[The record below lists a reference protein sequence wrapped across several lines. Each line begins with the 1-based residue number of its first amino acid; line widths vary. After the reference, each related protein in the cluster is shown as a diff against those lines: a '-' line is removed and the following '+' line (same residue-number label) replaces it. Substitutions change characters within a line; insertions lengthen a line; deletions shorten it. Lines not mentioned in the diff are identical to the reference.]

1 MVREG
6 SGLSSL
12 ISRPVAQNDVRRSG
26 FSALKSSALAR
37 STRARLMPRRNPWV
51 GKGLRAQLQL
61 RSSAASAHGFAL
73 RKRADCRERTR
84 AVARCQEIPMNR
96 LRSCLVLFLLAVS
109 SALPAWAQSDSG
121 SLDGRVSDETKAPVP
136 GASITAKNVATGL
149 ARTATSSTGGTFRF
163 GSLPA
168 GEYEVIAELTG
179 FARQLRRVVVQ
190 VSSTASVDFAM
201 SVSAQAETITVT
213 GETPLVSTTTSDVGQ
228 VITQKL
234 LESIP
239 LNGRK
244 FQDLSLL
251 VPGTRQAN
259 YYDPT
264 KTEVGGVS
272 FGAGGGRSVIINV
285 DGADNNDGVVRGLLQ
300 QFSNDAIQEYKV
312 TTNRYSAE
320 YGRSVGG
327 VVNVIT
333 KSGTNDLHGSAFL
346 FARDQ
351 RLNSRTFFEEQ
362 AQTEKPDFDQQQFG
376 GTLGG
381 PLSKDRAHFF
391 LSYERN
397 RRNEAV
403 QVVTNGVLPDQEG
416 SRPKPFRN
424 HLFTGKLDFQLGASN
439 NANLRYS
446 LEDQKRE
453 NDFVGGNVLESSGA
467 LNTNKIHSGVL
478 KNTTVLGPSRL
489 NELTVLFQ
497 HFENNITA
505 NDNSNPGL
513 ITPDFTSG
521 ASLNTPQQTIQR
533 RLQVRDDF
541 SFRKEG
547 WGGDHDFK
555 IGAEVLASH
564 YGGFFIPTLYG
575 AFYFNAQRPG
585 GLAGYLNGVAD
596 TFTGSA
602 GTNEADDD
610 WTYLAGYLQDDWKP
624 TARLTLNLGVRYEI
638 QSGPY
643 SNDFAPV
650 GKAALGAAGF
660 ASQNVSDH
668 DNIGP
673 RVGFAYDAN
682 GRGTLVIRGGYG
694 KYYDEIFQNVTVYEK
709 WSDPKTPLNFVTLT
723 PASFTPAFYAA
734 NSTALRESFLDPTFA
749 GQLTRI
755 TAPDL
760 EQPSAQHFNLGLSM
774 QPAKGLAF
782 DLDYVHATGKNEIH
796 RWQINT
802 PQNVNTRL
810 SPAGVFAP
818 GLGAIRIEGNRGHSE
833 FDGVYLAGKY
843 RTARAQVL
851 ATYAW
856 SVGKNLADSFSSRPD
871 DATNADWEKD
881 FGYAPDD
888 VRHRATA
895 AAVLELPHRFQVSS
909 SFQWNSARPYSAR
922 TNANA
927 TILTRALD
935 PATGASF
942 PRNSFRAYN
951 PLGNPAFAAF
961 DGKDGRYLSLD
972 ARLSKMFALGKSR
985 ELEVL
990 FEVFNLTNA
999 VNFLTDNGQGFNDI
1013 YTASNFGT
1021 PTQIVPNSQRQ
1032 AEFGVRFRF

>member
-1 MVREG
+1 
-6 SGLSSL
+6 
-12 ISRPVAQNDVRRSG
+12 
-26 FSALKSSALAR
+26 
-37 STRARLMPRRNPWV
+37 
-51 GKGLRAQLQL
+51 
-61 RSSAASAHGFAL
+61 
-73 RKRADCRERTR
+73 
-84 AVARCQEIPMNR
+84 MNR
-96 LRSCLVLFLLAVS
+96 LRSSLLLFLLVFA
-109 SALPAWAQSDSG
+109 SALPVRAQSDAG
-121 SLDGRVSDETKAPVP
+121 SLDGRVSDETKAAVP
-136 GASITAKNVATGL
+136 GASITVKNAATGL
-149 ARTATSSTGGTFRF
+149 SRTTTSSAAGTFRF
-163 GSLPA
+163 GSLPP
-168 GEYEVIAELTG
+168 GEYEVSAELTG

-201 SVSAQAETITVT
+201 SVSTQSETITVT

-234 LESIP
+234 LENIP

-285 DGADNNDGVVRGLLQ
+285 DGGDNNDGVVRGLLQ

-351 RLNSRTFFEEQ
+351 RLNARTFFEEQ
-362 AQTEKPDFDQQQFG
+362 AGAEKPDFDQQQFG
-376 GTLGG
+376 GTIGG
-381 PLSKDRAHFF
+381 PLSKDKAHFF

-397 RRNEAV
+397 RRNESV
-403 QVVTNGVLPDQEG
+403 QVVTNGALPDEEG
-416 SRPKPFRN
+416 ARAKPFRN

-439 NANLRYS
+439 TAYVRYS

-467 LNTNKIHSGVL
+467 LNTNKIHSAVL
-478 KNTTVLGPSRL
+478 KNTTVLGSSRL

-505 NDNSNPGL
+505 NDNTNPGL
-513 ITPDFTSG
+513 VTPDFTSG

-541 SFRKEG
+541 SFRKTG
-547 WGGDHDFK
+547 LAGDHDFK

-575 AFYFNAQRPG
+575 AFYFNNQKPG
-585 GLAGYLNGVAD
+585 GLAAYMNGIAD

-610 WTYLAGYLQDDWKP
+610 WTYLAGYIQDDWKP
-624 TARLTLNLGVRYEI
+624 TARLTLNLGVRYEV

-643 SNDFAPV
+643 NNDFAPV
-650 GKAALGAAGF
+650 GKIALGAAGF
-660 ASQNVSDH
+660 PSQNVSDH
-668 DNIGP
+668 DNVGP
-673 RVGFAYDAN
+673 RVGFAYDAT
-682 GRGTLVIRGGYG
+682 GRGTVVIRGGWG

-709 WSDPKTPLNFVTLT
+709 WSDPKTPLNFVTLS

-734 NSTALRESFLDPTFA
+734 NSASIRESFLDPTFT

-760 EQPSAQHFNLGLSM
+760 VQPSAQHFNLGLSF

-782 DLDYVHATGKNEIH
+782 DLDYVHATGKDEIH

-802 PQNVNTRL
+802 AQNVNTRI

-818 GLGAIRIEGNRGHSE
+818 QLGPIRIEGNRGHSK
-833 FDGVYLAGKY
+833 FDGVYAAGKY
-843 RTARAQVL
+843 RTARAQIL

-895 AAVLELPHRFQVSS
+895 AAVIELPGRFQVSS

-927 TILTRALD
+927 TILTRAID

-942 PRNSFRAYN
+942 ARNSFREYN
-951 PLGNPAFAAF
+951 PLRNPAFAAF
-961 DGKDGRYLSLD
+961 DGRDGRYLSLD
-972 ARLSKMFALGKSR
+972 ARFSKMFALGKSR
-985 ELEVL
+985 ELELL

-999 VNFLTDNGQGFNDI
+999 VNFLTDNGQGLNDI
-1013 YTASNFGT
+1013 YTASNFGI
-1021 PTQIVPNSQRQ
+1021 PTQVVPNSQRQ
-1032 AEFGVRFRF
+1032 AEFGLRFRF